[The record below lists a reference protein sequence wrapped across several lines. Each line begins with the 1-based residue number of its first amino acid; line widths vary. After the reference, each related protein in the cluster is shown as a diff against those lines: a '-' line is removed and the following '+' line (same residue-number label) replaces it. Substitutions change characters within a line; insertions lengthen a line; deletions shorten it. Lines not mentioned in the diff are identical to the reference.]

1 MTVPIWILFL
11 LLIGGLVALD
21 LGVFHRKDRVVTLRS
36 ALGWSSLWISMAM
49 VFLVFVYHL
58 YENNYPWASMPTE
71 HMDGRAAAMQF
82 LMGYLLEYSLSLD
95 NVFVIAMILS
105 YFRVPLAMQH
115 RVLFWGILG
124 AVVLRGIMIALG
136 VALIHRFEWV
146 TYVFGAF
153 LLYSAARMLMIRHET
168 VEPGENPLVRL
179 AQRLIPVT
187 DKFHGHHF
195 VVRVDGKLMATPL
208 LLALLLVE
216 SSDVMF
222 AVDSIPAIFA
232 VTRDPF
238 IIFTSNIFAIL
249 GLRSLYFILAA
260 YMVKFR
266 YLTHSLVFVLAY
278 VGVKM
283 IISNHFDIPDLAS
296 LCVIF
301 GILLVGVLASVWGA
315 AKDPVPLRSPFD

>member
-1 MTVPIWILFL
+1 MTVPIWIGFIV
-11 LLIGGLVALD
+11 LILCLVALD
-21 LGVFHRKDRVVTLRS
+21 LGVFHRRDREITLRS

-49 VFLVFVYHL
+49 LFMVFVYLL
-58 YENNYPWASMPTE
+58 YENNYPWSSLPTE
-71 HMDGRAAAMQF
+71 HMDGRSAVMQF
-82 LMGYLLEYSLSLD
+82 LTGYLLEYSLSLD

-105 YFRVPLAMQH
+105 YFHVPQVLQH

-124 AVVLRGIMIALG
+124 AVVLRGVMIGLG
-136 VALIHRFEWV
+136 VALINRFEWV
-146 TYVFGAF
+146 TYLFGAF
-153 LLYSAARMLMIRHET
+153 LLYSAARMLMLRHET
-168 VEPGENPLVRL
+168 VDPADNPLVKL

-187 DKFHGHHF
+187 NEFHGHHF
-195 VVRVDGKLMATPL
+195 VVRLDGKLMATPL

-260 YMVKFR
+260 YMQKFR
-266 YLTHSLVFVLAY
+266 YLKQSLVFVLAY

-283 IISNHFDIPDLAS
+283 IVSHHYPIPDAAS
-296 LCVIF
+296 LSIIA
-301 GILLVGVLASVWGA
+301 GILLVGVVASIKGA
-315 AKDPVPLRSPFD
+315 SKDPVPLRSPFE

>member
-1 MTVPIWILFL
+1 MTVPIWIGFIV
-11 LLIGGLVALD
+11 LILCLVALD
-21 LGVFHRKDRVVTLRS
+21 LGVFHRRDREITLRS

-49 VFLVFVYHL
+49 LFMVFVYLL
-58 YENNYPWASMPTE
+58 YENNYPWSSLPTE
-71 HMDGRAAAMQF
+71 HMDGRSAVMQF
-82 LMGYLLEYSLSLD
+82 LTGYLLEYSLSLD

-105 YFRVPLAMQH
+105 YFHVPQVLQH

-124 AVVLRGIMIALG
+124 AVVLRGVMIGLG
-136 VALIHRFEWV
+136 VALIKRFEWV
-146 TYVFGAF
+146 TYLFGAF
-153 LLYSAARMLMIRHET
+153 LLY
-168 VEPGENPLVRL
+168 
-179 AQRLIPVT
+179 
-187 DKFHGHHF
+187 GHHF
-195 VVRVDGKLMATPL
+195 VVRLDGKLMATPL

-260 YMVKFR
+260 YMQKFR
-266 YLTHSLVFVLAY
+266 YLKQSLVFVLAY

-283 IISNHFDIPDLAS
+283 IVSHHYPIPDAAS
-296 LCVIF
+296 LSIIA
-301 GILLVGVLASVWGA
+301 GILLVGVVASIKGA
-315 AKDPVPLRSPFD
+315 SKDPVPLRSPFE

>member
-1 MTVPIWILFL
+1 VTVPIWILFL
-11 LLIGGLVALD
+11 LFIGGMVALD
-21 LGVFHRKDRVVTLRS
+21 LGVFHRRDRVVTLRS

-58 YENNYPWASMPTE
+58 YENNYSWASMPTE
-71 HMDGRAAAMQF
+71 HMDGRSAAMQF

-105 YFRVPLAMQH
+105 YFRVPLILQH

-136 VALIHRFEWV
+136 VALIHRFEWI

-153 LLYSAARMLMIRHET
+153 LLYSAARMLMIRQET
-168 VEPGENPLVRL
+168 VEPAENPLVKL
-179 AQRLIPVT
+179 AQRLIPVA

-266 YLTHSLVFVLAY
+266 YLKQSLVFVLAY

-296 LCVIF
+296 LSIIF
-301 GILLVGVLASVWGA
+301 GILLVGVLASVWGGS
-315 AKDPVPLRSPFD
+315 KDPVPLRSPFD